1 MAGCACGYPRAV
13 PSRDDIRNVAIVAHV
28 DHGKTTLVDAMLWQS
43 GSFRENQDVA
53 ERVMKLTASIVVT
66 GIVGALLALAPAAL
80 AKDGDVRVAGTCTK
94 ASSSKLKLSRE
105 DAGTEVE
112 FEVDQNRN
120 GVRWRV
126 VLFRNGAQVASRV
139 RVTRAPSGSFEARI
153 VTPDRAGADVL
164 RGRAVSPSGEVCS
177 ARATFA

>member
-1 MAGCACGYPRAV
+1 
-13 PSRDDIRNVAIVAHV
+13 
-28 DHGKTTLVDAMLWQS
+28 
-43 GSFRENQDVA
+43 
-53 ERVMKLTASIVVT
+53 MKLTASIVVT

-126 VLFRNGAQVASRV
+126 VLFRNGTQVASRV
-139 RVTRAPSGSFEARI
+139 RVTRAPSGSFEARF
-153 VTPDRAGADVL
+153 VSTGS
-164 RGRAVSPSGEVCS
+164 GRFV
-177 ARATFA
+177 ARATSPTGERCTARASMA

>member
-1 MAGCACGYPRAV
+1 
-13 PSRDDIRNVAIVAHV
+13 
-28 DHGKTTLVDAMLWQS
+28 
-43 GSFRENQDVA
+43 
-53 ERVMKLTASIVVT
+53 MKLTASIVVT

-126 VLFRNGAQVASRV
+126 VLFRNGTQVASRV
-139 RVTRAPSGSFEARI
+139 RVTRAPSGSFEARF
-153 VTPDRAGADVL
+153 VSTGS
-164 RGRAVSPSGEVCS
+164 GRLV
-177 ARATFA
+177 ARATSPTGERCTARASMA

>member
-1 MAGCACGYPRAV
+1 
-13 PSRDDIRNVAIVAHV
+13 
-28 DHGKTTLVDAMLWQS
+28 
-43 GSFRENQDVA
+43 
-53 ERVMKLTASIVVT
+53 MKLTASIVVT

-126 VLFRNGAQVASRV
+126 VLFRNGTQVASRV
-139 RVTRAPSGSFEARI
+139 RVTRAPSGSFEARF
-153 VTPDRAGADVL
+153 VSAGS
-164 RGRAVSPSGEVCS
+164 GRFV
-177 ARATFA
+177 ARATSPTGERCTARASMA

>member
-1 MAGCACGYPRAV
+1 
-13 PSRDDIRNVAIVAHV
+13 
-28 DHGKTTLVDAMLWQS
+28 
-43 GSFRENQDVA
+43 
-53 ERVMKLTASIVVT
+53 MKLTATIVVT

-80 AKDGDVRVAGTCTK
+80 AKDGDVRGAGTCTK

-126 VLFRNGAQVASRV
+126 VLFRNGTQVASRV
-139 RVTRAPSGSFEARI
+139 RVTRAPSGSFEARF
-153 VTPDRAGADVL
+153 VSTGS
-164 RGRAVSPSGEVCS
+164 GRFV
-177 ARATFA
+177 ARATSPTGERCTARASMA